1 MPSRTGWLGLL
12 GSIPNNQRGRV
23 RQAVRDGA
31 AKSPLGCRLCKIV
44 PQPRDLG
51 ALQLRIKSVRQNKKK
66 QTWSS
71 ILQHVHRK
79 HKEKEEE
86 AAQGEAEVQGCPS

>member
-1 MPSRTGWLGLL
+1 MGLL

-31 AKSPLGCRLCKIV
+31 ANAPLGCRLCKIV
-44 PQPRDLG
+44 PQLRDLG
-51 ALQLRIKSVRQNKKK
+51 ALQLRIKSVRQNIHK
-66 QTWSS
+66 TWSS
-71 ILQHVHRK
+71 ILQHEHRK